1 MFSIPTVMMSYHRRG
16 FFQMCICFI
25 QEFKVQNQSH
35 RAHYSQG
42 FCQRKNCNTV
52 IFPAAPPSVP
62 AVRGPPQGRS
72 KKVVTGKTHNE
83 HCPAY
88 LAPDQQ
94 KNLALKNELKHVSLQ
109 ARQCAQMDLNPNWIG
124 RAKNYYSM
132 ITYLNTYVPGLR
144 KVQNVN
150 KHALLVHK
158 FNPKRLRNFNTGLW
172 TFLKRATLKEM
183 PLVVKI

>member
-1 MFSIPTVMMSYHRRG
+1 MFSIPTVMLSYHRRG

-42 FCQRKNCNTV
+42 FCQSKNCNTV

-72 KKVVTGKTHNE
+72 KKVVTSKTHNE
-83 HCPAY
+83 HCPAH

-109 ARQCAQMDLNPNWIG
+109 AKTLVCSNGLESKLNWPCQKLLQHENIFE
-124 RAKNYYSM
+124 Y
-132 ITYLNTYVPGLR
+132 IPGLR
-144 KVQNVN
+144 KVQKCQQTCITKVRS
-150 KHALLVHK
+150 
-158 FNPKRLRNFNTGLW
+158 F
-172 TFLKRATLKEM
+172 
-183 PLVVKI
+183 

>member
-1 MFSIPTVMMSYHRRG
+1 
-16 FFQMCICFI
+16 MCICFI

-83 HCPAY
+83 HCPALSFSSCQRNLIKTFQIEGMIKY
-88 LAPDQQ
+88 TDYKNDPDFFF
-94 KNLALKNELKHVSLQ
+94 
-109 ARQCAQMDLNPNWIG
+109 R
-124 RAKNYYSM
+124 
-132 ITYLNTYVPGLR
+132 
-144 KVQNVN
+144 
-150 KHALLVHK
+150 LVK
-158 FNPKRLRNFNTGLW
+158 WPKI
-172 TFLKRATLKEM
+172 
-183 PLVVKI
+183 VVKKSQNFQKF

>member
-1 MFSIPTVMMSYHRRG
+1 
-16 FFQMCICFI
+16 MCICFI
-25 QEFKVQNQSH
+25 QEEFKVQNQSH

-62 AVRGPPQGRS
+62 GVWGPPQGRS

-94 KNLALKNELKHVSLQ
+94 KKL
-109 ARQCAQMDLNPNWIG
+109 G
-124 RAKNYYSM
+124 
-132 ITYLNTYVPGLR
+132 
-144 KVQNVN
+144 
-150 KHALLVHK
+150 
-158 FNPKRLRNFNTGLW
+158 
-172 TFLKRATLKEM
+172 
-183 PLVVKI
+183 VKK

>member
-1 MFSIPTVMMSYHRRG
+1 MRWNPGYHLKSFLLYKYSAFFFKLLQQVNVLNSYCYIVISQER

-83 HCPAY
+83 HCPAQGGEHQKSIRQSVSAQVVAC
-88 LAPDQQ
+88 LAVITLIKDCQH
-94 KNLALKNELKHVSLQ
+94 NLE
-109 ARQCAQMDLNPNWIG
+109 
-124 RAKNYYSM
+124 
-132 ITYLNTYVPGLR
+132 IT
-144 KVQNVN
+144 
-150 KHALLVHK
+150 
-158 FNPKRLRNFNTGLW
+158 W
-172 TFLKRATLKEM
+172 
-183 PLVVKI
+183 

>member
-1 MFSIPTVMMSYHRRG
+1 MLSIPTVMMSYHRRG

-72 KKVVTGKTHNE
+72 KKVVTSKTHNE

-88 LAPDQQ
+88 LAPDHG
-94 KNLALKNELKHVSLQ
+94 LLYIWTELLYLTCPHE
-109 ARQCAQMDLNPNWIG
+109 ADLFP
-124 RAKNYYSM
+124 
-132 ITYLNTYVPGLR
+132 
-144 KVQNVN
+144 
-150 KHALLVHK
+150 
-158 FNPKRLRNFNTGLW
+158 FNPYINVIQTHSIF
-172 TFLKRATLKEM
+172 
-183 PLVVKI
+183 VKL